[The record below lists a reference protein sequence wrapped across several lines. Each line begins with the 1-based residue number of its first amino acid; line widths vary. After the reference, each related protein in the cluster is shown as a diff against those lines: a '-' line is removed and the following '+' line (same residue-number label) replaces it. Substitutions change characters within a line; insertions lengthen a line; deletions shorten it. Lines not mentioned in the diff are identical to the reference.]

1 MEVLRWCRGG
11 AAQSQKGEDQFPA
24 GPRALLRWFQSGRP
38 ADNRSPLE
46 PADNRSPHR
55 RVNLSSANSI
65 QILADS
71 LLDFVKDTADMPTN
85 SDESKLPST
94 LVSNLSIN
102 ENGYIWKGNLP
113 QLKRFVQNDLKLI
126 GKWSSPGGETKLFKN
141 TEISL
146 KWFGS
151 NTEEAYY
158 RKRYR
163 SESGYEQTQ

>member
-24 GPRALLRWFQSGRP
+24 EPRALLRWFQSGRP
-38 ADNRSPLE
+38 ADNRSP
-46 PADNRSPHR
+46 HR
-55 RVNLSSANSI
+55 RVNLSSANSS
-65 QILADS
+65 QILGDS

-94 LVSNLSIN
+94 LVSNLSY

-163 SESGYEQTQ
+163 SESGYEHTQ